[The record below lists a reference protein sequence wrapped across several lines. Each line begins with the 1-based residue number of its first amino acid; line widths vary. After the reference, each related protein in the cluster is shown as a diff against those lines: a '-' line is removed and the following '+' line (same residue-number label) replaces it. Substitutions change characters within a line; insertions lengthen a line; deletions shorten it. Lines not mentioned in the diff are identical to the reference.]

1 MILTAPANTLM
12 EIPYNRPIF
21 FYLCISSTS
30 RDVLENIPSN
40 CLGANRWTAD
50 FAAPRAGKRRF
61 PALSK
66 LFTLAGNLTLE
77 RCGRAA
83 MAA

>member
-40 CLGANRWTAD
+40 CLGANSNIIID
-50 FAAPRAGKRRF
+50 YS
-61 PALSK
+61 L
-66 LFTLAGNLTLE
+66 
-77 RCGRAA
+77 GRNVNRPYLGTSRVT
-83 MAA
+83 